1 MEVEEFNAYLKGV
14 MKMADVMHRA
24 RKDSA
29 LLVWLSDEMM
39 KRNDFEQMTG
49 WQRRQIYNAATSY
62 LRP

>member
-14 MKMADVMHRA
+14 MKMADMMHAA
-24 RKDSA
+24 RNDSA
-29 LLVWLSDEMM
+29 LLAWLSDEMG
-39 KRNDFEQMTG
+39 RNDLTG

>member
-1 MEVEEFNAYLKGV
+1 VEVEEFNAYLKGV
-14 MKMADVMHRA
+14 MKMSDMMHRA

-29 LLVWLSDEMM
+29 LLAWLSEEME
-39 KRNDFEQMTG
+39 RNDLEG